1 MSEAESACQ
10 HMVLAQS
17 PLGAVSLC
25 PECGV
30 LHLEIHNLS
39 LRFKPSA
46 FAELTRLL
54 NSAQA
59 HLPAAEQG
67 AMLAG
72 GESVS
77 IH

>member
-1 MSEAESACQ
+1 MSEAESTCQ
-10 HMVLAQS
+10 HMLLAQS

-30 LHLEIHNLS
+30 LHLAIHNLS

-46 FAELTRLL
+46 FAELARLL

-67 AMLAG
+67 VMPEGAA
-72 GESVS
+72 SVS

>member
-10 HMVLAQS
+10 YVVLAQS

-30 LHLEIHNLS
+30 LHLAIHNLS

-59 HLPAAEQG
+59 HLPAEQG
-67 AMLAG
+67 LMSAVTETM
-72 GESVS
+72 S

>member
-1 MSEAESACQ
+1 MSEAESNCQ
-10 HMVLAQS
+10 HVVLAQS

-30 LHLEIHNLS
+30 LHLAIHNLS

-59 HLPAAEQG
+59 HLPAEQG

-72 GESVS
+72 AETVS